1 MPTIELRPHNAAKMY
16 STFRVSC
23 IDGTAIWISGRS
35 DGESIKKVIDKL
47 KPRRVIIVRG
57 DSDSSRVLAE
67 YCRQVIAKAESA
79 DPKSAAA
86 TASRKDSVFIARNG
100 EAVDATTESF
110 IYQMRLPELLV
121 SRLEF
126 SKGKDGMLSWVDGV
140 VSYKEEA
147 DVEMDLQKPDE
158 AEEEEEEAAAATGLK
173 KVKIPSLLPLPELEN
188 PGHGSVFVNEL
199 KLSDFKIVLMR
210 HSISSE
216 FIGGVLFCGN
226 GSVALR
232 RHDSGRVTIEG
243 TLCHEYYVVRDLL
256 YEQYAIV

>member
-1 MPTIELRPHNAAKMY
+1 M
-16 STFRVSC
+16 
-23 IDGTAIWISGRS
+23 WISGRS

-47 KPRRVIIVRG
+47 KPRRAIIVRG
-57 DSDSSRVLAE
+57 DSDSSRALAD
-67 YCRQVIAKAESA
+67 YCKQVIAKAESA
-79 DPKSAAA
+79 DPRSAASA
-86 TASRKDSVFIARNG
+86 PLKDNVFIARNG

-121 SRLEF
+121 SRLQF

-140 VSYKEEA
+140 VSYREEA

-158 AEEEEEEAAAATGLK
+158 TDADPAVEQ
-173 KVKIPSLLPLPELEN
+173 KVKVPSLLPLPELEN
-188 PGHGSVFVNEL
+188 PGHSSVFVNEL
-199 KLSDFKIVLMR
+199 KLSDFKIVLTKNN
-210 HSISSE
+210 INSE

>member
-1 MPTIELRPHNAAKMY
+1 MPLR
-16 STFRVSC
+16 TEC
-23 IDGTAIWISGRS
+23 DTLILGRS

-47 KPRRVIIVRG
+47 KPRRAIIVRG
-57 DSDSSRVLAE
+57 DSDSSRSLAD

-79 DPKSAAA
+79 DPRTAASAPP
-86 TASRKDSVFIARNG
+86 KDNVFIARNG

-121 SRLEF
+121 SRLQF

-140 VSYKEEA
+140 VSYREEA
-147 DVEMDLQKPDE
+147 DVEMDLQKPETE
-158 AEEEEEEAAAATGLK
+158 AAEADDPAAAAEQQQ
-173 KVKIPSLLPLPELEN
+173 KVKVPSLLPLPELEN
-188 PGHGSVFVNEL
+188 PGHSSVFVNEL
-199 KLSDFKIVLMR
+199 KLSGFKIVLTR
-210 HSISSE
+210 NNINSE

-243 TLCHEYYVVRDLL
+243 TLSHEYYVVRDLL